1 MTFASEKAKSA
12 KAKSAKANSGNL
24 PQHQLVV
31 KVSTSKGYVTLGKI
45 GLYDESALHSAV
57 AKLSN
62 EQLVK
67 LLAKAEVSVVPYS
80 NDNKDAIELVL

>member
-1 MTFASEKAKSA
+1 MAFTSKS
-12 KAKSAKANSGNL
+12 KGKSGKL
-24 PQHQLVV
+24 PDNQLVI

-45 GLYDESALHSAV
+45 GLYDESALHAQV

-67 LLAKAEVSVVPYS
+67 LLSKAEVSVVPYASS
-80 NDNKDAIELVL
+80 NEDEIQVILD

>member
-1 MTFASEKAKSA
+1 MAFASEKSKSP
-12 KAKSAKANSGNL
+12 KGKANL
-24 PQHQLVV
+24 PNHQLII
-31 KVSTSKGYVTLGKI
+31 KVSTSKGHVTLGKI

-67 LLAKAEVSVVPYS
+67 LLAKAEVSVVPYTS
-80 NDNKDAIELVL
+80 DNKDPIELVL